1 MKRLCTI
8 CARGGSKGVA
18 NKNIRVVA
26 GRPLIAHTV
35 AQAVETGLFDTI
47 AVSSDSEEILEAARA
62 AGADLLV
69 KRPDELAT
77 DFADKG
83 PAMAHCGR
91 VAEKRTGLR
100 FDTFV
105 DLDATAPL
113 REAEHIAG
121 VVALLESTDATN
133 VYTVTPSRR
142 SPYYNMVELD
152 ANNVPR
158 LVKDLDPPVVRRQ
171 DAPPT
176 YDMNASIYAWRRG
189 PFLEA
194 GAPVHMNG
202 TRIFVMPEWSLFD
215 VDSELDLQIVSL
227 LLAEMLEKAST

>member
-8 CARGGSKGVA
+8 CARGGSKGVP

-26 GRPLIAHTV
+26 GRPLIAYTV
-35 AQAVETGLFDTI
+35 AQAVETGLFDAI
-47 AVSSDSEEILEAARA
+47 AVSSDSDEILEAARV
-62 AGADLLV
+62 AGAGLLV

-77 DFADKG
+77 DFADKS

-91 VAEKRTGLR
+91 VAEELTGLR

-113 REAEHIAG
+113 RAAGHIAG

-152 ANNVPR
+152 VNNVPR

-176 YDMNASIYAWRRG
+176 YDMNASIYAWRRDA
-189 PFLEA
+189 FLDA
-194 GAPVHMNG
+194 GAPVHMDG
-202 TRIFVMPEWSLFD
+202 TRVFMMPEWSLFD
-215 VDSELDLQIVSL
+215 VDSELDFDIVSL
-227 LLAEMLEKAST
+227 LLEKMLGKASA

>member
-227 LLAEMLEKAST
+227 LLAEMLEKAGT